1 MRLMLSGEGPTDLG
15 VGGGGL
21 PLQPGPMAWVVDK
34 LLERHHCRYSLLQ
47 MHAAGSDCVSVVHKS
62 QLVMGAKNP
71 AAMLLPGV
79 KFGQETGFFTRNA
92 QVLGQ
97 LAGQSKAA
105 TGVPVIAVLFRDGDG
120 TRSVPAKEW
129 AQKVA
134 SMERGFE
141 LAGCPTG
148 VPMVPRPKSEAWLLC
163 GLKAQ
168 PYQQCAGLE
177 DAPGNDGSP
186 NSLKSRLAAL
196 NGGTEPSAQAQAQ
209 WVENDVVDALQ
220 ISMPSYDHFKNHL
233 HRAAHAA
240 GLPMFP

>member
-1 MRLMLSGEGPTDLG
+1 MLSGEGPTDLG
-15 VGGGGL
+15 VGGGGQ
-21 PLQPGPMAWVVDK
+21 PFHPGPMAWVVDK
-34 LLERHHCRYSLLQ
+34 LLERHHSGYSLLQ
-47 MHAAGSDCVSVVHKS
+47 WHASGSDCVSVVHKS
-62 QLVMGAKNP
+62 QLVTGAKNP
-71 AAMLLPGV
+71 AALLLPGV
-79 KFGQETGFFTRNA
+79 KFGKETGFFTRNA

-97 LAGQSKAA
+97 LALQEQAA
-105 TGVPVIAVLFRDGDG
+105 TGGPVIAVLFRDSDG
-120 TRSVPAKEW
+120 TRSVPADEW

-141 LAGCPTG
+141 FANCPTG

-177 DAPGNDGSP
+177 DGPGNDGSQ

-209 WVENDVVDALQ
+209 WVENDTVDALQ
-220 ISMPSYDHFKNHL
+220 IQMPSFSRFKASL
-233 HRAAHAA
+233 HKAAQAA
-240 GLPMFP
+240 GLPLIP